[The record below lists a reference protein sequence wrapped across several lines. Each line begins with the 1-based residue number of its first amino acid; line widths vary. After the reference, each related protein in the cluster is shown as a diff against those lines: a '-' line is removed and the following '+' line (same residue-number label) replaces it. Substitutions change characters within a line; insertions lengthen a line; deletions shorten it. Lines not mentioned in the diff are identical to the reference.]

1 MSTIKSS
8 DFIFLLFV
16 SITIKIIVT
25 MYHHELVE
33 IEGTLSMASLQSH
46 LPAELF
52 TFKTM
57 FISIF
62 LEALPFI
69 LLGVISSSLLQSFV
83 SEQRLARIIPR
94 NPLLGM
100 LFASLGG
107 MLFPIC
113 ECGMIPVVRRLVAK
127 GMPVYIATVFI
138 LSGPILNP
146 VVLFATYSAFRNRPE
161 VIYSRMGLAVAVS
174 FTVGLIVYRFV
185 RYSPLRVNFQTLY
198 DETPESGKHDTWT
211 GKLTAF
217 FVHALNEFFEMSKY
231 FAIGALITAMIHTFV
246 NTGQLAAY
254 GQGPVSSHL
263 LMAGFA
269 YLLSICST
277 SDAFVAS
284 SFVSTFSAGSLI
296 TFLVLGPMLDLKG
309 TLMLLSAFK
318 TKFVVTLAAVIPV
331 TVLVFSIGLD
341 QWLLR

>member
-1 MSTIKSS
+1 MARLQTT
-8 DFIFLLFV
+8 FPPELL
-16 SITIKIIVT
+16 
-25 MYHHELVE
+25 
-33 IEGTLSMASLQSH
+33 
-46 LPAELF
+46 

-69 LLGVISSSLLQSFV
+69 LLGVIFSSLLQWFV

-100 LFASLGG
+100 LFASLAG

-113 ECGMIPVVRRLVAK
+113 ECGMVPVIRRLIAK

-138 LSGPILNP
+138 LSGPIVNP
-146 VVLFATYSAFRNRPE
+146 VVLFATYTAFRNRPE
-161 VIYSRMGLAVAVS
+161 VIYSRMGLAVVVS
-174 FTVGLIVYRFV
+174 FAVGLIVYRFV
-185 RYSPLRVNFQTLY
+185 RYNPLRLNLEAFY
-198 DETPESGKHDTWT
+198 DEGPSSRSHDT
-211 GKLTAF
+211 LTDKFAAF
-217 FVHALNEFFEMSKY
+217 FTHTLNEFFEMSK
-231 FAIGALITAMIHTFV
+231 FLAIGALITAMIHTFI

-263 LMAGFA
+263 LMSGFA

-284 SFVSTFSAGSLI
+284 SFVNTFSAGSLI

-318 TKFVVTLAAVIPV
+318 AKFVLTLAVAILA
-331 TVLVFSIGLD
+331 TVLLFSIGLD
-341 QWLLR
+341 QWLLQ

>member
-1 MSTIKSS
+1 
-8 DFIFLLFV
+8 
-16 SITIKIIVT
+16 
-25 MYHHELVE
+25 
-33 IEGTLSMASLQSH
+33 MAWLQSRF
-46 LPAELF
+46 PADLL

-69 LLGVISSSLLQSFV
+69 LLGVISSSMLQWFV
-83 SEQRLARIIPR
+83 SERRLARIIPR

-113 ECGMIPVVRRLVAK
+113 ECGMVPVVRRLVAK

-146 VVLFATYSAFRNRPE
+146 VVLFATYTAFRNRPE
-161 VIYSRMGLAVAVS
+161 VLYSRIGLAIIVS
-174 FTVGLIVYRFV
+174 FVVGLIVYRFV
-185 RYSPLRVNFQTLY
+185 RYNPLRLNLEALY
-198 DETPESGKHDTWT
+198 DEGPESIKHDTWT
-211 GKLTAF
+211 GKFTAF
-217 FVHALNEFFEMSKY
+217 FIHTLNEFFEMSKY
-231 FAIGALITAMIHTFV
+231 LAIGALITAIIHTFV

-263 LMAGFA
+263 LMSGFA

-284 SFVSTFSAGSLI
+284 SFVGTFSAGSLI

-318 TKFVVTLAAVIPV
+318 TKFVVTLAVAIPA